1 MDIVNLIFQVSVV
14 FSLVFFYFVLFF
26 VHLRAKDYRR
36 MIFSKSH
43 LYIWAIGGHELGTLS
58 IRVSN
63 SLIFHENSWA
73 LKLDNFSESQSVIS
87 DSLTPTPSVIMKLC
101 VRKSICGSPLTNGFN
116 WPSSI
121 SCYWSLSVPLESI
134 RKPLVFWC
142 FQGVQKEISSL
153 KWFEGIKFQDFAL
166 FDKMAEFSAKHK
178 VLSTKCSPGYKT
190 EYQ

>member
-1 MDIVNLIFQVSVV
+1 MG
-14 FSLVFFYFVLFF
+14 
-26 VHLRAKDYRR
+26 YRR
-36 MIFSKSH
+36 I
-43 LYIWAIGGHELGTLS
+43 
-58 IRVSN
+58 
-63 SLIFHENSWA
+63 
-73 LKLDNFSESQSVIS
+73 SESQNVIS

-101 VRKSICGSPLTNGFN
+101 VRKSICGSPQSNGFN

-166 FDKMAEFSAKHK
+166 FDKMAEFSTKHK
-178 VLSTKCSPGYKT
+178 VLSHKMFSWLQNWIPITKIPKITIWPHKIVVNYLFFQITKQSTCDDK
-190 EYQ
+190 